1 MTQNSL
7 NQVGGLDSK
16 LVKIAL
22 TLISMVLL
30 FAGPTYVPFLL
41 AKVIGVEYFVSLGFG
56 LSLFIVGFVLLY
68 YLIRKRVVE

>member
-41 AKVIGVEYFVSLGFG
+41 AQVIGVEYFVSLGFG